1 MSPPT
6 IAPVIE
12 VNPPIMSTGS
22 ALRTTRVSANCT
34 PWRAPHNRPATRETK
49 PATPQTI
56 CQRVCSRMPIDSA
69 ACGSSAMARSE
80 MPMRVLLKKIDSA
93 TTRTPAVAAATRS
106 NWLTWM
112 SPNWIG
118 VSTMPRSSSWTL
130 APIAIWDSPSI
141 TNASPRVAMHS
152 VICGWLTRGRST
164 TRSTAIAIATMIAS
178 VISAASQKSIFFSRK
193 VTKVKAA
200 HNTIE
205 PWAKLKTPDALKT
218 STKPIA
224 TSEYITPASR
234 PPTRVSTKKFMMS
247 SMHRAEI
254 GGDEVRIVAHLF
266 RRAVADLAAVVEHHD
281 VMRQSHHD
289 ADIVL
294 DQDDG
299 GFQRA
304 VGVQDEAAHLALLV
318 LVHSGHRLVEQQ
330 QRRSAD
336 QSASKIDALLH
347 AVGEG
352 GDNGVAMPGQFE
364 KRDDAVGA
372 TVE

>member
-1 MSPPT
+1 
-6 IAPVIE
+6 
-12 VNPPIMSTGS
+12 
-22 ALRTTRVSANCT
+22 
-34 PWRAPHNRPATRETK
+34 
-49 PATPQTI
+49 
-56 CQRVCSRMPIDSA
+56 
-69 ACGSSAMARSE
+69 
-80 MPMRVLLKKIDSA
+80 MPMRVLVNKIDKW

-141 TNASPRVAMHS
+141 TNESPSVAMNS
-152 VICGWLTRGRST
+152 VICGWLTSGRST
-164 TRSTAIAIATMIAS
+164 TRSTAVAIATMIAS
-178 VISAASQKSIFFSRK
+178 VSNAASQKSMFFSRR
-193 VTKVKAA
+193 VTKVRAA

-205 PWAKLKTPDALKT
+205 PCAKLKTPDALKT

-234 PPTRVSTKKFMMS
+234 PPTRVSKKKFMMS

-254 GGDEVRIVAHLF
+254 SGDDVRIVAHLF

-318 LVHSGHRLVEQQ
+318 LVHSGHRLRQPPG
-330 QRRSAD
+330 RRAAGPR
-336 QSASKIDALLH
+336 AS
-347 AVGEG
+347 
-352 GDNGVAMPGQFE
+352 
-364 KRDDAVGA
+364 
-372 TVE
+372 